1 MNGSFLFILYFLR
14 IYTAAVNKEKTKR
27 LYYDEI
33 RSEMLNDPFVYYIS
47 MTCFCTLR
55 KHNFLCKIIEEKL
68 DLPYPPIYDQ
78 NLNDSFFAHYN
89 LQHLF
94 EYEKDIMKLFIFLRD
109 EESKF
114 NEHPCL
120 QNMLKRYVQKN
131 MTIDMKEY
139 DKSFSER
146 RNMEMKILKFDLE
159 AYFEKENA
167 VLASENDQDKTK
179 INFLDKKCSISED
192 KKTHE
197 TENSTTF
204 GSPLDGILICSKEQF
219 DRQDFNKENLHPNSD
234 SKSYQ
239 PSVEINIAAD
249 QRDVQS
255 LNPRAIDVETDGI
268 QPDILN
274 RIYKSDTK
282 DEFSHYKKS
291 NAYKRHK
298 EMCKNEKLEPTD
310 TIFSFFYKMHFLK
323 YESQW
328 KDLLSFIPTT
338 SYMGYTNIL
347 AYLGDFIHCIDFQ
360 KEVTN
365 ETFFISI
372 EDSVF
377 PKMYLDEIV
386 LVFDIDDTL
395 FPTSYWTNKYP
406 NFGMD
411 ESYESSD
418 SILREI
424 VDDNPKKED
433 ICNSSNTKI
442 LVTEHIKYR
451 NDLKK
456 YLKKL
461 PFKKICFTNA
471 AKIHPEKTLKALDI
485 LESSNLYF
493 YDDVDQNVQAAK
505 DRGWNSFLVKDSLIE
520 VLETSLSEL
529 C

>member
-1 MNGSFLFILYFLR
+1 MNGSFLLTLYFLR

-27 LYYDEI
+27 LYNDKI
-33 RSEMLNDPFVYYIS
+33 RSEMLNDP
-47 MTCFCTLR
+47 

-109 EESKF
+109 EESVKWILMFEIRILYTFFSFFKQYLQNYSEKF

-197 TENSTTF
+197 TENSATF
-204 GSPLDGILICSKEQF
+204 GSPLDSILICSKEQF
-219 DRQDFNKENLHPNSD
+219 DRQDFNKENLHANSD

-249 QRDVQS
+249 QRDVQI
-255 LNPRAIDVETDGI
+255 LNPGAIDVETDGI

-282 DEFSHYKKS
+282 DGLRLYMENIFKNLFLSNSPISSENTEFSHYKKS

-298 EMCKNEKLEPTD
+298 EMCKNEKLESTD
-310 TIFSFFYKMHFLK
+310 TIFSFFYKMLFLK

-328 KDLLSFIPTT
+328 KDLLSFIPAT

-347 AYLGDFIHCIDFQ
+347 AYLDDFILCLDFQ

-433 ICNSSNTKI
+433 ICNSSN
-442 LVTEHIKYR
+442 
-451 NDLKK
+451 N
-456 YLKKL
+456 
-461 PFKKICFTNA
+461 
-471 AKIHPEKTLKALDI
+471 
-485 LESSNLYF
+485 
-493 YDDVDQNVQAAK
+493 
-505 DRGWNSFLVKDSLIE
+505 
-520 VLETSLSEL
+520 
-529 C
+529 

>member
-1 MNGSFLFILYFLR
+1 
-14 IYTAAVNKEKTKR
+14 
-27 LYYDEI
+27 
-33 RSEMLNDPFVYYIS
+33 
-47 MTCFCTLR
+47 
-55 KHNFLCKIIEEKL
+55 
-68 DLPYPPIYDQ
+68 
-78 NLNDSFFAHYN
+78 
-89 LQHLF
+89 
-94 EYEKDIMKLFIFLRD
+94 
-109 EESKF
+109 
-114 NEHPCL
+114 
-120 QNMLKRYVQKN
+120 

-347 AYLGDFIHCIDFQ
+347 AYLDDFILCLDFQ

-372 EDSVF
+372 EDSLF

-386 LVFDIDDTL
+386 IVFDIDDTL

-406 NFGMD
+406 NFDID

-424 VDDNPKKED
+424 VDDNPKK
-433 ICNSSNTKI
+433 KI
-442 LVTEHIKYR
+442 
-451 NDLKK
+451 
-456 YLKKL
+456 
-461 PFKKICFTNA
+461 F
-471 AKIHPEKTLKALDI
+471 IHAEKTLKALDI
-485 LESSNLYF
+485 LEYFISVVHRDESYKYMFLKTNPHAYFAIEQLLETKASNLYF

-505 DRGWNSFLVKDSLIE
+505 DRGWNSFLVKDSLID